1 MTVNKK
7 IPQRQCVGCGE
18 NKDKKNLIRVLKTG
32 ENEIILDDTGKKNGR
47 GAYICKN
54 VAGMAKAIKT
64 KGLDRSFKMAI
75 PQSVYDQ
82 LMEEMKQYEE

>member
-7 IPQRQCVGCGE
+7 TPQRLCVGCGE

-32 ENEIILDDTGKKNGR
+32 ENEFILDDTGKKNGR

-54 VAGMAKAIKT
+54 VACMEKAIKT

>member
-1 MTVNKK
+1 MTVIKK
-7 IPQRQCVGCGE
+7 VPQRQCVGCGE

-32 ENEIILDDTGKKNGR
+32 EEEIILDDTGKKNGR

-54 VAGMAKAIKT
+54 VACMEKAIKT

-82 LMEEMKQYEE
+82 LMEEMKKYEE

>member
-32 ENEIILDDTGKKNGR
+32 ENEFILDDTGKKNGR

-54 VAGMAKAIKT
+54 VACMEKAVKT

-75 PQSVYDQ
+75 PLSVYDQ
-82 LMEEMKQYEE
+82 LMEEMKQYE

>member
-1 MTVNKK
+1 MTVIKK

-32 ENEIILDDTGKKNGR
+32 EEEIFLDDTGKKNGR

-54 VAGMAKAIKT
+54 MACLEKAIKT

-75 PQSVYDQ
+75 PQPVYDQ
-82 LMEEMKQYEE
+82 LLEEMKQYEE

>member
-1 MTVNKK
+1 MTVIKK

-32 ENEIILDDTGKKNGR
+32 EEEIILDDTGKKNGR

-54 VAGMAKAIKT
+54 VACMEKAIKT

-82 LMEEMKQYEE
+82 LMEEMKKYEE

>member
-7 IPQRQCVGCGE
+7 IPQRLCVGCGE

-32 ENEIILDDTGKKNGR
+32 EEEIILDDTGKKNGR
-47 GAYICKN
+47 GAYICKD
-54 VAGMAKAIKT
+54 VACMEKAIKT

-82 LMEEMKQYEE
+82 LLEEMKQYEE